1 MFQKLVSKLL
11 VFVPSRRM
19 FCLMF
24 GLLPFAMCLKLF
36 RVSPVIYS
44 LKIFKNLFGNLFFK
58 AIY

>member
-36 RVSPVIYS
+36 RVSAYY
-44 LKIFKNLFGNLFFK
+44 LQFEDF
-58 AIY
+58 